1 MQSVRIYHGFSAGTP
16 HPGIYRHVADLKPQ
30 TAMCHLGPEMIGFV
44 TPPPRVSLRHESY
57 LHAPIRF
64 NPNLHWLWARIE
76 WKICFPLNAVTG
88 RPDRRIDIMHY
99 ALIQDVFVNNLL
111 PVLLCA
117 AAGFVLGRTLHPD
130 IKTASWMA
138 FYIFSPCLVFVS
150 LVQVKTSGAE
160 FAGLALF
167 TLAVS
172 IIIGG
177 LAYLTGRSLRAD
189 RHLIA
194 SMVVA
199 SMFVNSGN
207 YGLAAT
213 KFAFGEEALA
223 KALVCFVFGTVVVYT
238 LGVLVASMGKLSA
251 GQAVRRLLMVPAIYG
266 LVAAGL
272 VRQMDWQM
280 PLFLDRSVSL
290 LGDASIPL
298 MLVLLGLQIA
308 EARVWP
314 RDRMVLIGASAFLQ
328 LVVTPF
334 IALLVAHWLG
344 LAGTARQAGVLQA
357 SMPAAVVTTV
367 LAVQYDLDQRL
378 VSGVVVL
385 TTILSPLTLTPLI
398 AYLLS

>member
-1 MQSVRIYHGFSAGTP
+1 M
-16 HPGIYRHVADLKPQ
+16 
-30 TAMCHLGPEMIGFV
+30 E
-44 TPPPRVSLRHESY
+44 
-57 LHAPIRF
+57 
-64 NPNLHWLWARIE
+64 
-76 WKICFPLNAVTG
+76 
-88 RPDRRIDIMHY
+88 IMPY
-99 ALIQDVFVNNLL
+99 PLIQDVFVNNLL

-150 LVQVKTSGAE
+150 LVRVKTSGAE
-160 FAGLALF
+160 FARLALF
-167 TLAVS
+167 TFAVS

-223 KALVCFVFGTVVVYT
+223 KALVCFVFGTIVVYT
-238 LGVLVASMGKLSA
+238 LGVLIASMGKFSA
-251 GQAVRRLLMVPAIYG
+251 GEAIRHLLMVPAIYG
-266 LVAAGL
+266 LIAAGL

-308 EARVWP
+308 EVRAWP

-334 IALLVAHWLG
+334 IALLIAHWMG
-344 LAGTARQAGVLQA
+344 LMGTARQAGVLQA

-367 LAVQYDLDQRL
+367 LAVQYDLDQKL

-398 AYLLS
+398 AYLLR

>member
-1 MQSVRIYHGFSAGTP
+1 MQF
-16 HPGIYRHVADLKPQ
+16 
-30 TAMCHLGPEMIGFV
+30 
-44 TPPPRVSLRHESY
+44 
-57 LHAPIRF
+57 
-64 NPNLHWLWARIE
+64 
-76 WKICFPLNAVTG
+76 
-88 RPDRRIDIMHY
+88 

-117 AAGFVLGRTLHPD
+117 AAGFVLGRALHPD

-150 LVQVKTSGAE
+150 LVRVRTSGAE

-177 LAYLTGRSLRAD
+177 LAYLTGRFLKAD

-251 GQAVRRLLMVPAIYG
+251 GQAMRRLLMVPAIYG

-308 EARVWP
+308 EARAWP
-314 RDRMVLIGASAFLQ
+314 RDRMALIGASAFLQ

-334 IALLVAHWLG
+334 IALLVAHWMG

-398 AYLLS
+398 AYLLR

>member
-1 MQSVRIYHGFSAGTP
+1 MQ
-16 HPGIYRHVADLKPQ
+16 
-30 TAMCHLGPEMIGFV
+30 FV
-44 TPPPRVSLRHESY
+44 
-57 LHAPIRF
+57 I
-64 NPNLHWLWARIE
+64 I
-76 WKICFPLNAVTG
+76 K
-88 RPDRRIDIMHY
+88 
-99 ALIQDVFVNNLL
+99 DVFVNNLL

-117 AAGFVLGRTLHPD
+117 AAGFVLGRTLRPD
-130 IKTASWMA
+130 IKTASRLA

-150 LVQVKTSGAE
+150 LERVKISGGE
-160 FAGLALF
+160 FGRLAFF

-172 IIIGG
+172 IVIGC
-177 LAYLTGRSLRAD
+177 LAYLFGRSLKAE

-213 KFAFGEEALA
+213 KFAFGDEALA
-223 KALVCFVFGTVVVYT
+223 RALVCFVFGTVIVYS
-238 LGVLVASMGKLSA
+238 LGVLIASMGKFSA
-251 GQAVRRLLMVPAIYG
+251 GQAIRNLLMVPAIYG

-272 VRQMDWQM
+272 VRQMNWEV
-280 PLFLDRSVSL
+280 PLFLDRSVSM

-298 MLVLLGLQIA
+298 MLVILGLQIA

-328 LVVTPF
+328 LVVTPL
-334 IALLVAHWLG
+334 IALLLAHWMG

-367 LAVQYDLDQRL
+367 LAVQYDLDKTL
-378 VSGVVVL
+378 VSGVVVI

-398 AYLLS
+398 AYLLK

>member
-1 MQSVRIYHGFSAGTP
+1 MQFAIVQSVFI
-16 HPGIYRHVADLKPQ
+16 
-30 TAMCHLGPEMIGFV
+30 
-44 TPPPRVSLRHESY
+44 
-57 LHAPIRF
+57 
-64 NPNLHWLWARIE
+64 
-76 WKICFPLNAVTG
+76 
-88 RPDRRIDIMHY
+88 
-99 ALIQDVFVNNLL
+99 NNLL

-117 AAGFVLGRTLHPD
+117 ATGFVLGRTLRPD
-130 IKTASWMA
+130 IKTASRMA

-150 LVQVKTSGAE
+150 LERVKISGSE
-160 FAGLALF
+160 FGRLALF

-177 LAYLTGRSLRAD
+177 LAYLLGRSLKAE

-194 SMVVA
+194 SLVVA

-223 KALVCFVFGTVVVYT
+223 RALVCFVFGTVIVYS
-238 LGVLVASMGKLSA
+238 LGVLIASMGKFSA
-251 GQAVRRLLMVPAIYG
+251 LQAIRHLLMVPAIYG
-266 LVAAGL
+266 LIAAAL
-272 VRQMDWQM
+272 VRGMNWQI
-280 PLFLDRSVSL
+280 PLFLDRSVTM

-298 MLVLLGLQIA
+298 MLVILGLQIA

-314 RDRMVLIGASAFLQ
+314 RDRMILIGASAFLQ
-328 LVVTPF
+328 LVVAPL
-334 IALLVAHWLG
+334 IALLLAHWMG
-344 LAGTARQAGVLQA
+344 LTGTARQAAVLQA

-367 LAVQYDLDQRL
+367 LAVQYDLDKTL

-398 AYLLS
+398 AYLLG